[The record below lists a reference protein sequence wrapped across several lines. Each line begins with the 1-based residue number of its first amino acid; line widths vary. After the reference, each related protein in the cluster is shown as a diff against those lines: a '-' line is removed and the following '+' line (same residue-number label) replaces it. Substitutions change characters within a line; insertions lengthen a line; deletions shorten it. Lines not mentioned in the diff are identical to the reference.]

1 MPRRRGV
8 TGPTTDV
15 RTALERLAQP
25 APHLRWRLARADE
38 PLGDDELACA
48 ALATDPDALAAAVA
62 ATATGR
68 GSDDPQVL
76 ASLWWQA
83 YAYRVGGTA
92 LACWLLSG
100 VAPDPRAEGTAVG
113 IARSRPSSVV
123 YRAEAATPD
132 AGPGP
137 APSADRPAGADL
149 ATLVDRLF
157 PGHLDRVAGSL
168 RARHTLGRSL
178 IWGNVAAACAAA
190 AGAVRGAATRL
201 ARPARCVPR
210 RRPPRP
216 GGLRPLDVPAGRR
229 RPHRRP
235 VRRPARRG
243 RRLVRRPHVP
253 AHDVLPV
260 VEDVRRRR
268 RPLRRLLPHP
278 LPDRDLPHMIL
289 FLSNADTELLA
300 LGSIVHRLPDGF
312 PAVRAANP
320 GRLAAAPDLDG
331 VTAVVVRLLG
341 GRTAW
346 EPAFDELRAACVV
359 AEVPLVALGG
369 EAEPDAELTRLST
382 VPAGT
387 AREAHRYLAAGG
399 PPNVEHLLRF
409 VADTVLL
416 GGFGFDPPRPLPL
429 TEVWDG
435 GGLGVAGAER
445 DPARPLVGVV
455 FYRAHRV
462 AGNTQF
468 VADLCR
474 AIEEAGGDAL
484 PVSCYSLRP
493 DADGRVEALELL
505 RTHGVEVLVTTVLA
519 MGRSGGTSDD
529 EGDDWQVP
537 QLADL
542 GVPVIQAPACNR
554 SRDDWADDEAGLT
567 PLDVAMGVAIPEF
580 DGRIIGPA
588 FAFKEEVDDGG
599 DLGTPV
605 IASRTDPE
613 RAARVAG
620 LAVRHA
626 RLRRIPPADKR
637 VAVVMSAYPTKR
649 SRLGNAVGLDT
660 PASVVELLHAL
671 RDAGY
676 MVDRIPE
683 DGDALMAEL
692 AERFTYESP
701 QLTPDQARVAAG
713 RLPATEYTAW
723 FDHQAPQL
731 RSEVTS
737 IWGEPPGEV
746 YVVPTTPD
754 GISPARSVAPA
765 TDLAGKSCSPG
776 WTSGACW

>member
-1 MPRRRGV
+1 
-8 TGPTTDV
+8 
-15 RTALERLAQP
+15 
-25 APHLRWRLARADE
+25 
-38 PLGDDELACA
+38 
-48 ALATDPDALAAAVA
+48 
-62 ATATGR
+62 
-68 GSDDPQVL
+68 
-76 ASLWWQA
+76 
-83 YAYRVGGTA
+83 
-92 LACWLLSG
+92 
-100 VAPDPRAEGTAVG
+100 
-113 IARSRPSSVV
+113 
-123 YRAEAATPD
+123 
-132 AGPGP
+132 
-137 APSADRPAGADL
+137 
-149 ATLVDRLF
+149 
-157 PGHLDRVAGSL
+157 
-168 RARHTLGRSL
+168 
-178 IWGNVAAACAAA
+178 
-190 AGAVRGAATRL
+190 
-201 ARPARCVPR
+201 
-210 RRPPRP
+210 
-216 GGLRPLDVPAGRR
+216 
-229 RPHRRP
+229 
-235 VRRPARRG
+235 
-243 RRLVRRPHVP
+243 
-253 AHDVLPV
+253 
-260 VEDVRRRR
+260 
-268 RPLRRLLPHP
+268 
-278 LPDRDLPHMIL
+278 MIL

-320 GRLAAAPDLDG
+320 GRLDAAPDLDG

-346 EPAFDELRAACVV
+346 EPAFDELRAACVA

-435 GGLGVAGAER
+435 AGLGVPGARR
-445 DPARPLVGVV
+445 DTERPLVGVV

-505 RTHGVEVLVTTVLA
+505 RDHGVEVLVTTVLA

-554 SRDDWADDEAGLT
+554 SRDDWTDDEAGLS

-676 MVDRIPE
+676 RVDRIPE

-692 AERFTYESP
+692 ADRFTYESP
-701 QLTPDQARVAAG
+701 QLTPQQARVAAG

-723 FDHQAPQL
+723 FERQAPQL

-737 IWGEPPGEV
+737 IWGDPPGEV
-746 YVVPTTPD
+746 YVVPTTPE
-754 GISPARSVAPA
+754 GISPARSVAGA

-776 WTSGACW
+776 SISAACW